1 MTVRIRTTHDSPVAC
16 DGLSQDHLSVAFICE
31 SELWR
36 SRMRVR
42 MELFARIRRD
52 ARVEGVSIRGLAK
65 RYQVGRDT
73 VRQALSDPVPPA
85 RKKPVRSSPRLD
97 PFKPAVDV
105 MLTEDTT
112 APRKQR
118 HTARRILARLIE
130 EHGAEE
136 LSYSTVRD
144 YVRVRRAQIDLEAGR
159 RVEAF
164 VPQDHAPGAEAEVDF
179 GELWVVLNG
188 VKTKCHMFVFRLSHS
203 GKAIHRIYPTQAQEA
218 FLEGHIEAF
227 NEIGGVPVR
236 HIRYDNLTSAVT
248 SVVFGQGRQRQEN
261 DRWVL
266 FRSHYGFDAFYC
278 QPGIGGA
285 HEKGGVEGEVGW
297 FRRNRLSPMPVV
309 ESLDELNDRIRV
321 WEAQDERRRIMD
333 RIHTVGQ
340 DFATEQPFLAPLPT
354 EEFDPGLVLNPTV
367 DRSSLITVRMVKY
380 SVPARFIG
388 RKVRV
393 SLRASEVVVFDGRT
407 VVARHQRVA
416 ARSGQSVQLDHYL
429 EVLKTKPGALP
440 GSTALAR
447 ARQSGAFTSAHEA
460 FWAASRRVNGDAE
473 GTRELIDVLLLHRSM
488 DAADIRAGI
497 TAALSVGAVSAD
509 VVAVEARRHA
519 TASTGGGSGSNR
531 HQGALAEVNVQRVV
545 SLTQR
550 RLMEPAAVIA
560 GLPPDTRPLPSIGA
574 YDELLAK
581 RNEHSAGKPSKENIS

>member
-1 MTVRIRTTHDSPVAC
+1 M
-16 DGLSQDHLSVAFICE
+16 E
-31 SELWR
+31 S
-36 SRMRVR
+36 RV
-42 MELFARIRRD
+42 ELFALIRRD
-52 ARVEGVSIRGLAK
+52 ARVDGLSVRALAARHGVHR
-65 RYQVGRDT
+65 RT
-73 VRQALSDPVPPA
+73 VRQALESATPPE
-85 RKKPVRSSPRLD
+85 RKPRRGVSWRLE
-97 PFKPAVDV
+97 PFKAAIDA

-118 HTARRILARLIE
+118 HTARRILARLID

-144 YVRVRRAQIDLEAGR
+144 YVRVRRAQIDVEAGR
-159 RVEAF
+159 RVEVF
-164 VPQDHAPGAEAEVDF
+164 VPQEHPPGAEAEVDF

-188 VKTKCHMFVFRLSHS
+188 VKTKCHMFIFRLSHS
-203 GKAIHRIYPTQAQEA
+203 GQAIHRIYPTQAQEA

-236 HIRYDNLTSAVT
+236 HIRYDNLTSAVRA
-248 SVVFGQGRQRQEN
+248 VVFGQGRQREEN
-261 DRWVL
+261 ERWLL
-266 FRSHYGFDAFYC
+266 FRSHFGFDSFYC
-278 QPGIGGA
+278 QPGIAGA

-321 WEAQDERRRIMD
+321 WEAMDDRRRIND
-333 RIHTVGQ
+333 RIRTIGQ
-340 DFATEQPFLAPLPT
+340 DFEIERPFLAPLPV
-354 EEFDPGLVLNPTV
+354 EEFDPGLVLTPRV
-367 DRSSLITVRMVKY
+367 DRSSMLTVRMVKY

-388 RKVRV
+388 RKMRV

-407 VVARHQRVA
+407 LVARHRRVA

-447 ARQSGAFTSAHEA
+447 ARESGAFTSAHEA
-460 FWAASRRVNGDAE
+460 FWAASRKANGDAE

-488 DAADIRAGI
+488 DSGAIEAGI
-497 TAALSVGAVSAD
+497 AAALEVGACQ
-509 VVAVEARRHA
+509 RRRRRRRSPQAGHD
-519 TASTGGGSGSNR
+519 SPGGGASPDR
-531 HQGALAEVNVQRVV
+531 HPGALADVNVQRVV
-545 SLTQR
+545 SLTHR
-550 RLMEPAAVIA
+550 RLMEPAAVVA
-560 GLPPDTRPLPSIGA
+560 GLPPDTRPLPSVKA

-581 RNEHSAGKPSKENIS
+581 RPEHPAATASKENIS

>member
-1 MTVRIRTTHDSPVAC
+1 M
-16 DGLSQDHLSVAFICE
+16 E
-31 SELWR
+31 S
-36 SRMRVR
+36 RV
-42 MELFARIRRD
+42 ELFALIRRD
-52 ARVEGVSIRGLAK
+52 ARVEGLSVRALAARHK
-65 RYQVGRDT
+65 VHRRT
-73 VRQALSDPVPPA
+73 VRQALESASPPE
-85 RKKPVRSSPRLD
+85 RKPRQGVAWRLE
-97 PFKPAVDV
+97 PFKPAIDA

-118 HTARRILARLIE
+118 HTARRILARLIG

-144 YVRVRRAQIDLEAGR
+144 YVRVRRAQIDVEAGR

-164 VPQDHAPGAEAEVDF
+164 IPQEHAPGAEAEVDF
-179 GELWVVLNG
+179 GEVWVVLNG
-188 VKTKCHMFVFRLSHS
+188 VKTKCHMFVFRLSHA

-227 NEIGGVPVR
+227 RVLGGIPTK

-248 SVVFGQGRQRQEN
+248 AVVFGQGRQRQEN

-266 FRSHYGFDAFYC
+266 FRSHYGFDPFYC
-278 QPGIGGA
+278 QPGITGA

-297 FRRNRLSPMPVV
+297 FRRNRLFSMPVT
-309 ESLDELNDRIRV
+309 ESLDELNDRIRA
-321 WEAQDERRRIMD
+321 WEVHDDRRRIND
-333 RIHTVGQ
+333 RIRTIGQ
-340 DFATEQPFLAPLPT
+340 DFTDEQPFLTPLPA
-354 EEFDPGLVLNPTV
+354 EAFDPGLVLTPRV
-367 DRSSLITVRMVKY
+367 DRSSMITVRMMKY

-393 SLRASEVVVFDGRT
+393 SLRASEVVVFDGRA
-407 VVARHQRVA
+407 VVARHPRIVA
-416 ARSGQSVQLDHYL
+416 KGGQSVQLDHYL

-447 ARQSGAFTSAHEA
+447 ARESGAFTSAHEA
-460 FWAASRRVNGDAE
+460 FWAASRRVNGDAD

-488 DAADIRAGI
+488 DADDVHAGI
-497 TAALSVGAVSAD
+497 MAALGVGAVSAD
-509 VVAVEARRHA
+509 VVAVEARRRA
-519 TASTGGGSGSNR
+519 TMPSGGGSGSDR
-531 HQGALAEVNVQRVV
+531 HPGAHEEVNVQRVV

-550 RLMEPAAVIA
+550 RLMDPAAVIA
-560 GLPPDTRPLPSIGA
+560 GLPPDSRPLPSVRV

-581 RNEHSAGKPSKENIS
+581 RAEHPARTASKENIS